1 VEGLT
6 PAQIIE
12 HYPPLTDEDVRAAVA
27 YAAELSRTK
36 ERGTK
41 AEAPS
46 TQEKRAALERL
57 RGLLKFEGGPPTDEE
72 VKDMITDYLVE
83 KYS

>member
-1 VEGLT
+1 MRQEDLLEEINYLPLRQRVEIAVEVL
-6 PAQIIE
+6 E
-12 HYPPLTDEDVRAAVA
+12 SVRN
-27 YAAELSRTK
+27 E
-36 ERGTK
+36 EQG
-41 AEAPS
+41 AEAGAHN
-46 TQEKRAALERL
+46 TQEKLAAFERL

>member
-1 VEGLT
+1 MFGR
-6 PAQIIE
+6 QS
-12 HYPPLTDEDVRAAVA
+12 H

-36 ERGTK
+36 EQG
-41 AEAPS
+41 AETDAHN

-57 RGLLKFEGGPPTDEE
+57 RGLLRFEGGPPTDQE
-72 VKDMITDYLVE
+72 VKDMITDYLVK